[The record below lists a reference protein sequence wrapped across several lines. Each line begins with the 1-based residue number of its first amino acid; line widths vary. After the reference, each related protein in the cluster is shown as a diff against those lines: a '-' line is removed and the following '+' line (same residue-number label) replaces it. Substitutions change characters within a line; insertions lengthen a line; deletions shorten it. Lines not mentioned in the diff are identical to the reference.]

1 MDKWFKDIL
10 PDKDP
15 YYNRGRD
22 QMRKKGVRNSSAC
35 VSNVLYVEGNVRGWG
50 GVSIDHFDLI
60 SYFVI

>member
-15 YYNRGRD
+15 YHNRGRD

-35 VSNVLYVEGNVRGWG
+35 VENNTFWKVEYQIEIKHYSSNVWKTYTK
-50 GVSIDHFDLI
+50 I
-60 SYFVI
+60 